1 MTNEQPTV
9 DRSDQADV
17 IAFLADPSSYVGV
30 SRVDCFE
37 THGNLVF
44 LAGTEAWKIKRAV
57 RFPYMD
63 FSTLEKRR
71 VACTREMEVN
81 RRFAPDVYL
90 GCVPITRSVDGN
102 LAFGG
107 HGDIAEW
114 AVHMRRFDQSALLA
128 SIAASQGIDADLA
141 KAVADAVFDSHRGA
155 QYADSPSGAARI
167 AELLA
172 SVCGSLARSDA
183 FASTDTGTFSRDA
196 QHQLGRAAATLD
208 RRAQAGRVRRCHGDL
223 HLGNIVLWQGRPVL
237 FDAIEFDE
245 NIATI
250 DTLYD
255 LAFLFMDLDRH
266 RQARAANV
274 VLNRYLWRSHDD
286 LDLMG
291 LQALPLFLGLRAG
304 IRAMVTID
312 RAAQEEGQ
320 AVRDDSDRARTYLHA
335 ALGYLRPRPPR
346 LVAVGGLS
354 GTGKTTLAAG
364 LAPSLGP
371 VPGAV
376 HLRSDLERKA
386 LFGVEETVRLT
397 AEAYSAE
404 ASSTVYDT
412 LCRKAR
418 IALTAGHSV
427 IVDAVYSTPHE
438 RSAIEAVASALGV
451 PFRGLWLTAAGAEL
465 VARVAARRNDASD
478 ATPEFVAQQLTWDTG
493 ALSPAWGMLGVG
505 SRADE
510 TLKRAMMV
518 LNSGPHRPET
528 ANHSG
533 EAQ

>member
-1 MTNEQPTV
+1 
-9 DRSDQADV
+9 
-17 IAFLADPSSYVGV
+17 
-30 SRVDCFE
+30 
-37 THGNLVF
+37 
-44 LAGTEAWKIKRAV
+44 
-57 RFPYMD
+57 
-63 FSTLEKRR
+63 
-71 VACTREMEVN
+71 
-81 RRFAPDVYL
+81 
-90 GCVPITRSVDGN
+90 
-102 LAFGG
+102 
-107 HGDIAEW
+107 
-114 AVHMRRFDQSALLA
+114 
-128 SIAASQGIDADLA
+128 
-141 KAVADAVFDSHRGA
+141 
-155 QYADSPSGAARI
+155 
-167 AELLA
+167 
-172 SVCGSLARSDA
+172 
-183 FASTDTGTFSRDA
+183 
-196 QHQLGRAAATLD
+196 
-208 RRAQAGRVRRCHGDL
+208 
-223 HLGNIVLWQGRPVL
+223 VLWQGRPVL

-255 LAFLFMDLDRH
+255 LAFLLMDLDRH

-320 AVRDDSDRARTYLHA
+320 AARDDSDRARTYLHA

-364 LAPSLGP
+364 LAPSLGS

-427 IVDAVYSTPHE
+427 IVDAVYSTPRE

-451 PFRGLWLTAAGAEL
+451 PFRGLWLTAGGAEL

-493 ALSPAWGMLGVG
+493 ALSPAWAMLDASSG
-505 SRADE
+505 ADE
-510 TLKRAMMV
+510 TLQRAMMV